1 MQSSSRSNQTFLLQ
15 ANKALKQ
22 IPFNGKKLKPAKIR
36 KDYWRRMA
44 VIQFPEGKGDIGRS
58 VYHIMREFRMA
69 HELGWADDMFVEEKT
84 GRTLTRLER
93 GAKLNDQKANTIA
106 DMAAVLGGAG
116 KGNKMW
122 VPGPTEVDT
131 AGATR
136 PDGESRAVATQGV
149 EVDFSGETKVDE
161 ENGTT
166 LGLLGTTVIWENE
179 LDKNFATA
187 WPSNVMHG
195 SFSTSRNVPVDV
207 VET

>member
-1 MQSSSRSNQTFLLQ
+1 
-15 ANKALKQ
+15 
-22 IPFNGKKLKPAKIR
+22 
-36 KDYWRRMA
+36 MA
-44 VIQFPEGKGDIGRS
+44 VIQFPEGKGEIGRS

-69 HELGWADDMFVEEKT
+69 HELAWADDMFVDEKT

-93 GAKLNDQKANTIA
+93 GARLNDQKANTIA

-122 VPGPTEVDT
+122 VPGPTEGDAT
-131 AGATR
+131 EATR
-136 PDGESRAVATQGV
+136 LDGEPGAVAAQGV
-149 EVDFSGETKVDE
+149 EADLSGETRVDE
-161 ENGTT
+161 ETGTT

-195 SFSTSRNVPVDV
+195 SFSTSTNVPVDV